1 MQIVITDIFINRYS
15 DIQLNLANSFL
26 VQLFNLYDD
35 PHVGIRPVLLDK
47 VDGYK
52 DSGFADEHI
61 RIIAQSMHRLCN
73 ELGCKDL
80 DKSEYEDPNWGYKE
94 YRVIKNYIF
103 DTSINPIE
111 KLSLLEILFRETE
124 HHILSEVK
132 FLEGHIPEY
141 EARSEQIKE
150 MSAQRESHFYND
162 GEEKLKKAK
171 PQLAQKKEA
180 LHKIQEQINQ
190 RLKLHKLPLAYHN
203 GFFQKSADPVIEQQV
218 AQPFWALV
226 SNPKYKNVETDMLE
240 AVHRY
245 DTGGRDPALYAAKA
259 LESMIKIVCGD
270 IALTT
275 GKETGAAAFLSHL
288 AGSKSGPVLI
298 KDEHEELLSM
308 FRIRNDHGHGPG
320 TAPMPNLSSQQ
331 ELRYVHSAM
340 VWIHSL
346 SKR

>member
-1 MQIVITDIFINRYS
+1 MITDTFMNRYS
-15 DIQLNLANSFL
+15 DIELKLANTFF

-47 VDGYK
+47 IDDYK
-52 DSGFADEHI
+52 YSGFADEHI
-61 RIIAQSMHRLCN
+61 RIIAQSMDRLCN

-80 DKSEYEDPNWGYKE
+80 DKSEYKDPDWGYE
-94 YRVIKNYIF
+94 DYRVIKNYVF
-103 DTSINPIE
+103 DTSVNSVE

-124 HHILSEVK
+124 HHILREIQ
-132 FLEGHIPEY
+132 FLEEHIPEY
-141 EARSEQIKE
+141 EVRSEHIKE
-150 MSAQRESHFYND
+150 RSAQRKSHFYND
-162 GEEKLKKAK
+162 GGEKLKKAK

-180 LHKIQEQINQ
+180 LHKIQDHINQ

-259 LESMIKIVCGD
+259 LESMIKIVCSD
-270 IALTT
+270 KALIT
-275 GKETGAAAFLSHL
+275 GNEKGAAAFLSHL